1 MTLLFS
7 GDVQDRSK
15 AEILHQNLP
24 SWVKGHCLNH
34 CSSQKL
40 GVLRVRFQ
48 NHMSTLSKIWESVV
62 PWNHLI
68 PSADET
74 TMSNA
79 YMFLFWV
86 TLNLTE
92 TPCIHLSHLVTL
104 RNENE
109 GLRGSWIKRTLKNL
123 SKNFGPKK
131 CCWKNPL
138 FSLRYRFIIIIIHEW
153 IQSPHSAMI
162 TNKIIWKITFLLE
175 SIQIAYF

>member
-1 MTLLFS
+1 MHGLLTLLFS

-74 TMSNA
+74 TARSAGATTWFWWFALPYPIHRIAQMIA
-79 YMFLFWV
+79 GKFLCFWWSV
-86 TLNLTE
+86 QISGIVFWILT
-92 TPCIHLSHLVTL
+92 
-104 RNENE
+104 
-109 GLRGSWIKRTLKNL
+109 
-123 SKNFGPKK
+123 
-131 CCWKNPL
+131 
-138 FSLRYRFIIIIIHEW
+138 
-153 IQSPHSAMI
+153 Q
-162 TNKIIWKITFLLE
+162 TFL
-175 SIQIAYF
+175 